1 MTVSSKASFPVHTL
15 IYFCGH
21 IMIMASLQYLHK
33 HLITIKVIENLITKE
48 DLWPMNFSEAI
59 NR

>member
-1 MTVSSKASFPVHTL
+1 
-15 IYFCGH
+15 
-21 IMIMASLQYLHK
+21 MASLQYLHK

-48 DLWPMNFSEAI
+48 DLWPMNDSEAI